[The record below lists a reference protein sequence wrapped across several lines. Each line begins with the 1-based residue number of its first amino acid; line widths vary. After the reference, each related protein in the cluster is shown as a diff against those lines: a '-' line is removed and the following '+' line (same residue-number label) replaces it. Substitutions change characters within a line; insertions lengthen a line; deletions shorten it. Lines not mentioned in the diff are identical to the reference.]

1 MDLRIPAVI
10 TAVIAVAGASNDQRI
25 AAGLIGAVFV
35 FCSFIAL
42 SPEKRILLLSAA
54 GFPLVFTAGYPVFT
68 GLLLTGVLITVL
80 TAAGIKPAPKILLAA
95 VGAGVAGGIFSLQLS
110 VVLPV
115 LAAVVFALFV
125 LYIIFVRAYRL
136 KKEVEGTNT

>member
-10 TAVIAVAGASNDQRI
+10 TVVIAFAGASDDQRI

-35 FCSFIAL
+35 ICSFITL
-42 SPEKRILLLSAA
+42 SPEKRILLLSVA
-54 GFPLVFTAGYPVFT
+54 GFPLVFTAGHPVFT
-68 GLLLTGVLITVL
+68 GLLLTGVIITVL
-80 TAAGIKPAPKILLAA
+80 TAAGIKADPKILLASA
-95 VGAGVAGGIFSLQLS
+95 GAGVAGGIFAMQLS
-110 VVLPV
+110 VVIPV
-115 LAAVVFALFV
+115 LAAGIFALFV